1 MDAETLLQASRSV
14 WLDRNVYLRAA
25 LSLSRPEAPSSVCG
39 NSCQPKETCAKSV
52 PSVARPTAQACSA
65 NSPYAELVGEINA
78 MRNKIEQ
85 SLKGQE
91 LVAGSSLKDRVAHLE
106 EENRKLQECFNTLKK
121 CFENLQNEFT
131 RVVRSGPT
139 DEAKAIPPAP
149 KETKSDD
156 DVDLFGSEEESEDEE
171 KERIR
176 KERLMAYE
184 AKKSKKPVA
193 AAKSSVILEVKPW
206 DDETDMKEM
215 ESRVRSIEMD
225 GLVWGACNRYRFA
238 FQKSIRLISA
248 KLVPVGYGIKK
259 LQIMC
264 VVEDEKV
271 SMEVLSEQIE
281 AFEDFV
287 QSVDIAAF
295 NKI

>member
-1 MDAETLLQASRSV
+1 MDSKALLEVSRNV
-14 WLDRNVYLRAA
+14 WLDRHAYLRAESLFACPEEQRRASRNSNQNKDTCA
-25 LSLSRPEAPSSVCG
+25 LQNQSVSRPDHEASSV
-39 NSCQPKETCAKSV
+39 
-52 PSVARPTAQACSA
+52 
-65 NSPYAELVGEINA
+65 NSPYADLVSEINA

-91 LVAGSSLKDRVAHLE
+91 LGSGNSLCDRIRHLE
-106 EENRKLQECFNTLKK
+106 DENAKLWK
-121 CFENLQNEFT
+121 CIGALEHVVKALEKGLQAMHIGEMGSAGAAPQT
-131 RVVRSGPT
+131 GKD
-139 DEAKAIPPAP
+139 DE
-149 KETKSDD
+149 
-156 DVDLFGSEEESEDEE
+156 DVDLFGTDEESEDEE
-171 KERIR
+171 KEKIR

-225 GLVWGACNRYRFA
+225 GLVWGA
-238 FQKSIRLISA
+238 S

-264 VVEDEKV
+264 VVEDDKV
-271 SMEVLSEQIE
+271 SLEVLSEQIE